1 MIDLDN
7 SVFMNFKRYT
17 KEDVGAAFKADK
29 DFFDF
34 DEILDDPEDAYECAM
49 VFKKFYQSFCI
60 TFHEVSAHYENFPEI
75 HINDLAA
82 VLDEIGFY
90 PKEIADQIGAKVIT
104 KINQL

>member
-34 DEILDDPEDAYECAM
+34 DEILDDLDDAQECAM
-49 VFKKFYQSFCI
+49 VFKKFY
-60 TFHEVSAHYENFPEI
+60 
-75 HINDLAA
+75 
-82 VLDEIGFY
+82 
-90 PKEIADQIGAKVIT
+90 
-104 KINQL
+104 

>member
-34 DEILDDPEDAYECAM
+34 DEILEDLEDAQECAM
-49 VFKKFYQSFCI
+49 VFKKFYQYFCI
-60 TFHEVSAHYENFPEI
+60 TFHEVSAHYDNFPEI
-75 HINDLAA
+75 HIDDLAA

-90 PKEIADQIGAKVIT
+90 PKEIADLIAAKVVR
-104 KINQL
+104 KIN